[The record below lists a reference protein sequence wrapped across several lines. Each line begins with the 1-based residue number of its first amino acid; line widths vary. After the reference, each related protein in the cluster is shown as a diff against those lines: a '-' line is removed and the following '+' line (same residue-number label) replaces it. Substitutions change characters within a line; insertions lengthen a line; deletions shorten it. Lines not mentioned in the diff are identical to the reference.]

1 MNETELQS
9 AISRSISHNEIVH
22 CEWDGGDA
30 AALVTELSAIY
41 EGDVD
46 SVRENDGTIDVW
58 GCPDDGVGDMDWR
71 LRVTLTA

>member
-1 MNETELQS
+1 MTTELQS

-22 CEWDGGDA
+22 CEWDGGGE
-30 AALVTELSAIY
+30 AALVAELSSIF
-41 EGDVD
+41 EGDVE

-58 GCPDDGVGDMDWR
+58 GCGDADVMDWR